1 MNENHTFAIIKPDA
15 VEHGNSAEMIYLI
28 CKDGYKINALK
39 MTSISI
45 NEAERFYAIHKERE
59 FFTGLTQFMC
69 SGPIIAMILEK
80 ENAVQNF
87 RKFIGTTDPATAA
100 EGTIRKRFGT
110 NTRFNAI
117 HASDSVEN
125 AKHEAS
131 FFFSEREMY
140 F

>member
-15 VEHGNSAEMIYLI
+15 VEHGNSAEILYLI
-28 CKDGYKINALK
+28 NSAGYKINALK

-45 NEAERFYAIHKERE
+45 KEAEKFYAIHKDRE
-59 FFTGLTQFMC
+59 FFVGLTQFMS
-69 SGPIIAMILEK
+69 SGPIVAMILEK
-80 ENAVQNF
+80 DDAVHSF
-87 RKFIGTTDPATAA
+87 RKFIGSTDPAAA
-100 EGTIRKRFGT
+100 VEGTIRKRFGT

-125 AKHEAS
+125 ARHEAGY
-131 FFFSEREMY
+131 FFSEREI